1 VAQQLGSWNL
11 REKENLHFTRQGHPY
26 LGKLFTM
33 QLKPPHR
40 ALIVP
45 FALSTL
51 AAMAQQTP
59 TPTAVTSDLGR
70 VEITSGRDNDTQQR
84 RESTASKIV
93 IGREE
98 IERQGDANLGE
109 ILKRMPGITLGGA
122 PGRGG
127 GIRMRGL
134 SQGYTQILLDGQ
146 RVPPGFS
153 VESLTPEMVERV
165 EIYRAPT
172 AETGAQAIAGTINII
187 TREGRK
193 GMPTELKVGSS
204 FQGGYASPTAS
215 LVKYQDADKWSA
227 NYTLSVNRYAAPDH
241 SENDLTRTDGNG
253 LTQRRRVSDSHY
265 NREGVNATAR
275 LQLKGDPG
283 ETLTLMPFVLL
294 SQGKTPGMMQATE
307 SLNGAAL
314 AGSPA
319 TATSENKN
327 HFEVVRINGQW
338 RRKLST
344 DSNMEMKFN
353 VGGWN
358 SHNEFQQ
365 ISTNT
370 TLIPSISEN
379 SRVQDR
385 SANLSG
391 KYTNVMGGGHQWVS
405 GAEVE
410 SVRRTQNV
418 VGAYQANAG
427 IAGTADYRASSLRYA
442 LYTQDEWQLTPQWS
456 SHLGVRHEGLT
467 TEGKTSAGDVT
478 NQNNVFTPLL
488 HAMWRPNPD
497 SRDQVRMSLTR
508 SFKTPSMPTLLAR
521 RTFTR
526 DDNSATN
533 PDVSGNP
540 NLKPEIATGVD
551 VAVERYLP
559 QGGVLSASVF
569 HRRVQNLIRNV
580 ISQESSGRWLSS
592 PQNISE
598 AITEGIELEAKFRM
612 SQWIADAPQIDLR
625 NNVSFYR
632 SRVLSVMGPDNR
644 LDQQPSM
651 TANLGA
657 DYRLKSAPLT
667 LGGNVNYNPG
677 YSSRLSATQLNAVS
691 QKRVMDVYGLWR
703 LDSSTAWRL
712 TLSNLD
718 PLSYTTSSAYSSST
732 VLENSRTQNRSWTNV
747 QILLEKKL

>member
-1 VAQQLGSWNL
+1 MNPSHFARRFVTTLPWVFTAVA
-11 REKENLHFTRQGHPY
+11 
-26 LGKLFTM
+26 
-33 QLKPPHR
+33 
-40 ALIVP
+40 V
-45 FALSTL
+45 
-51 AAMAQQTP
+51 MAQTA
-59 TPTAVTSDLGR
+59 PTADLGR
-70 VEITSGRDNDTQQR
+70 VDVTSGRDNDTQQR

-98 IERQGDANLGE
+98 IERQGDSNLGE

-153 VESLTPEMVERV
+153 VESLTPEMIERV

-172 AETGAQAIAGTINII
+172 AETGAQAIAGTINIV

-193 GMPTELKVGSS
+193 GMPTELKAGSS
-204 FQGGYASPTAS
+204 FQGGYASPSAS
-215 LVKYQDADKWSA
+215 LVKYHDAEKWTA

-241 SENDLTRTDGNG
+241 SENDLSRTESIGNNAYT
-253 LTQRRRVSDSHY
+253 TQRRRVSDSHY
-265 NREGVNATAR
+265 GREGMNATAR

-283 ETLTLMPFVLL
+283 ETFTLMPFIAL
-294 SQGKTPGMMQATE
+294 SQGTTPGTIQATQT
-307 SLNGAAL
+307 STNPSTAV
-314 AGSPA
+314 GSA
-319 TATSENKN
+319 TANNENQN
-327 HFEVVRINGQW
+327 HFAVARLNGQW
-338 RRKLST
+338 RRKLSA
-344 DSNMEMKFN
+344 DSNMEWKFN

-365 ISTNT
+365 TSTAT
-370 TLIPSISEN
+370 RLLPSLSEN
-379 SRVQDR
+379 SHVQDR

-405 GAEVE
+405 GAEAE
-410 SVRRTQNV
+410 SVRRTQSI
-418 VGAYQANAG
+418 VGTYQVGPSVSGNADYQA
-427 IAGTADYRASSLRYA
+427 SSMRYA
-442 LYTQDEWQLTPQWS
+442 MYSQDEWQLTPHWS
-456 SHLGVRHEGLT
+456 THLGARYEGLT
-467 TEGKTSAGDVT
+467 TEGSTSAGNVS
-478 NQNNVFTPLL
+478 NHNSVFTPLL

-521 RTFTR
+521 RTYTR

-540 NLKPEIATGVD
+540 NLKPEVATGLD

-559 QGGVLSASVF
+559 QGGVLSASAF

-580 ISQESSGRWLSS
+580 ITQESSGRWLSS

-598 AITEGIELEAKFRM
+598 AVTEGVELEAKFRM
-612 SQWIADAPQIDLR
+612 DQWIADAPHIDLR
-625 NNVSFYR
+625 NNLSFYR
-632 SRVLSVMGPDNR
+632 SRVLSIMGPDNR
-644 LDQQPSM
+644 LDQQPTM

-657 DYRLKSAPLT
+657 DYRLKTVPLT
-667 LGGNVNYNPG
+667 IGGNVNYNPG
-677 YSSRLSATQLNAVS
+677 YTTRLSAEQLTTLS
-691 QKRVMDVYGLWR
+691 QKRVMDLYGLWR
-703 LDSSTAWRL
+703 VDSKTAWRL

-718 PLSYTTSSAYSSST
+718 PRNYNTGSGYRGNG
-732 VLENSRTQNRSWTNV
+732 VVENSLTQNRTWTNV

>member
-1 VAQQLGSWNL
+1 MHSHYL
-11 REKENLHFTRQGHPY
+11 TRSVW
-26 LGKLFTM
+26 
-33 QLKPPHR
+33 
-40 ALIVP
+40 IP
-45 FALSTL
+45 FALSVT
-51 AAMAQQTP
+51 AVCAQQTAAP
-59 TPTAVTSDLGR
+59 ATAPSDMGR
-70 VEITSGRDNDTQQR
+70 IEITSGRDNDTQQR

-98 IERQGDANLGE
+98 IERQGDSNLGE

-153 VESLTPEMVERV
+153 VESLTPEMIERV

-215 LVKYQDADKWSA
+215 LVKYHDAEKWTA

-241 SENDLTRTDGNG
+241 SENDVYRTGSSG
-253 LTQRRRVSDSHY
+253 VTQRHRVSDSHY
-265 NREGVNATAR
+265 ERTGMHATAR

-283 ETLTLMPFVLL
+283 ETFTLMPFLAL
-294 SQGKTPGMMQATE
+294 SQGTTPGSIQTTQTSPLAQTTGSTQASTNNE
-307 SLNGAAL
+307 
-314 AGSPA
+314 
-319 TATSENKN
+319 N
-327 HFEVVRINGQW
+327 HFMVARINGQW
-338 RRKLST
+338 KRKLST
-344 DSNMEMKFN
+344 DSNMEWKFN

-358 SHNEFQQ
+358 SHNEYQQ
-365 ISTNT
+365 VSGNPY
-370 TLIPSISEN
+370 LLPSIQDDSHTK
-379 SRVQDR
+379 DR
-385 SANLSG
+385 SASLSG
-391 KYTNVMGGGHQWVS
+391 KYTNIMGGGHQWVS
-405 GAEVE
+405 GSELE
-410 SVRRTQNV
+410 SVRRTQST
-418 VGAYQANAG
+418 VGAYQGVAGSADFNAN
-427 IAGTADYRASSLRYA
+427 SMRYA
-442 LYTQDEWQLTPQWS
+442 LYSQDEWQLTPHWS
-456 SHLGVRHEGLT
+456 THVGARYEGLT
-467 TEGKTSAGDVT
+467 TEGSTSAGNVT
-478 NQNNVFTPLL
+478 NRNSVFTPLL
-488 HAMWRPNPD
+488 HAMWRPNPE

-508 SFKTPSMPTLLAR
+508 SFKTPTMPSLLAR
-521 RTFTR
+521 RTYTR

-540 NLKPEIATGVD
+540 NLKPEIATGLD

-559 QGGVLSASVF
+559 QGGVLSATAF

-580 ISQESSGRWLSS
+580 TTLEPGVNGRWLSS

-598 AITEGIELEAKFRM
+598 AVTEGLELEAKFRM
-612 SQWIADAPQIDLR
+612 DQWIAYAPHIDLR
-625 NNVSFYR
+625 NNLSFYR

-657 DYRLKSAPLT
+657 DYKLKSLPLT
-667 LGGNVNYNPG
+667 VGGNLNYNPG
-677 YSSRLSATQLNAVS
+677 YSTRLSAEQLSTIS

-703 LDSSTAWRL
+703 VDGSTAWRV

-718 PLSYTTSSAYSSST
+718 PRYYNTGSAYT
-732 VLENSRTQNRSWTNV
+732 GNGVTENSQTQNRSWTNV

>member
-1 VAQQLGSWNL
+1 MQASTL
-11 REKENLHFTRQGHPY
+11 TRSF
-26 LGKLFTM
+26 L
-33 QLKPPHR
+33 
-40 ALIVP
+40 VP
-45 FALSTL
+45 FALTATAVL
-51 AAMAQQTP
+51 AQQASAP
-59 TPTAVTSDLGR
+59 AADMGR
-70 VEITSGRDNDTQQR
+70 IEITSGRDNDTQQR

-98 IERQGDANLGE
+98 IERQGDSNLGE

-153 VESLTPEMVERV
+153 VESLTPEMIERV

-204 FQGGYASPTAS
+204 FQGGYASPMAS
-215 LVKYQDADKWSA
+215 LVKYHDAEQWSA

-241 SENDLTRTDGNG
+241 SENDLTRTNG
-253 LTQRRRVSDSHY
+253 LGDTVRHRVSDSHY
-265 NREGVNATAR
+265 GREGLNATAR

-283 ETLTLMPFVLL
+283 ETFTLMPFIAL
-294 SQGKTPGMMQATE
+294 SQGTTPGTMQATQ
-307 SLNGAAL
+307 SLNGVNV

-319 TATSENKN
+319 TAANENQN
-327 HFEVVRINGQW
+327 HFAVARLNGQW
-338 RRKLST
+338 RRKLSA
-344 DSNMEMKFN
+344 DSNMEWKFN

-365 ISTNT
+365 TSTNPL
-370 TLIPSISEN
+370 LIPSATEN
-379 SRVQDR
+379 SHVQDR

-405 GAEVE
+405 GTEAE
-410 SVRRTQNV
+410 SVRRTQAV
-418 VGAYQANAG
+418 VGNYQG
-427 IAGTADYRASSLRYA
+427 YPGDADYKASSMRYA
-442 LYTQDEWQLTPQWS
+442 MYSQDEWQLTPHWAT
-456 SHLGVRHEGLT
+456 HLGARYEGLT
-467 TEGKTSAGDVT
+467 TEGSTSAGDVT
-478 NQNNVFTPLL
+478 NRNSVFTPLM
-488 HAMWRPNPD
+488 HAMWRPDPD

-508 SFKTPSMPTLLAR
+508 SFKTPTMPTLLAR
-521 RTFTR
+521 RTYTR
-526 DDNSATN
+526 DENSATN

-540 NLKPEIATGVD
+540 ALKPEIATGLD

-580 ISQESSGRWLSS
+580 TTQELTGRWLSS

-598 AITEGIELEAKFRM
+598 AVTEGLELEAKFRM
-612 SQWIADAPQIDLR
+612 DQWIADAPHVDLR
-625 NNVSFYR
+625 SNVSFYR

-657 DYRLKSAPLT
+657 DYRLKSVPLT

-677 YSSRLSATQLNAVS
+677 YTTRMSDVQLLTVS
-691 QKRVMDVYGLWR
+691 QKRLMDLYGLWR
-703 LDSSTAWRL
+703 VDSTTAWRL

-718 PLSYTTSSAYSSST
+718 PRYYNTGSSYSSSS
-732 VLENSRTQNRSWTNV
+732 VVENSNTQNRSWTSV

>member
-1 VAQQLGSWNL
+1 MQASTFARFLITPLVVGTTTLSAQQA
-11 REKENLHFTRQGHPY
+11 PA
-26 LGKLFTM
+26 
-33 QLKPPHR
+33 P
-40 ALIVP
+40 
-45 FALSTL
+45 
-51 AAMAQQTP
+51 AAADM
-59 TPTAVTSDLGR
+59 GR
-70 VEITSGRDNDTQQR
+70 IEITSGRGSDTDQR

-98 IERQGDANLGE
+98 IERQGDANLGD

-127 GIRMRGL
+127 GLRMRGL

-187 TREGRK
+187 TREGRR
-193 GMPTELKVGSS
+193 GMPIELKAGAS

-215 LVKYQDADKWSA
+215 MVKYHDAETWTA

-241 SENDLTRTDGNG
+241 SENDLTRTDSLGN
-253 LTQRRRVSDSHY
+253 TVRRRVTDSHY
-265 NREGVNATAR
+265 AREGLNATAR

-283 ETLTLMPFVLL
+283 ESFTLMPFIAL
-294 SQGKTPGMMQATE
+294 SQGKTPGLIQAHQVSPLQATT
-307 SLNGAAL
+307 GD
-314 AGSPA
+314 
-319 TATSENKN
+319 TSASNNNDN
-327 HFEVVRINGQW
+327 HFAVARLNGQW

-344 DSNMEMKFN
+344 DSSMEWKFN

-358 SHNEFQQ
+358 SRNEFVQTSGNAALLPNIAETSQ
-365 ISTNT
+365 
-370 TLIPSISEN
+370 
-379 SRVQDR
+379 VQDR

-391 KYTNVMGGGHQWVS
+391 KYINVLGGGHQWVS
-405 GAEVE
+405 GSEVE
-410 SVRRTQNV
+410 SVHRTQQV
-418 VGAYQANAG
+418 VGAYQSVAG
-427 IAGTADYRASSLRYA
+427 SADYKASSMRYA
-442 LYTQDEWQLTPQWS
+442 IYSQDEWQLTPHWAT
-456 SHLGVRHEGLT
+456 HLGARFEGLT
-467 TEGKTSAGDVT
+467 TEGNTLAGDVS
-478 NQNNVFTPLL
+478 NRNSVFTPLL

-508 SFKTPSMPTLLAR
+508 SFKTPTMPTLLAR
-521 RTFTR
+521 RTYTR
-526 DDNSATN
+526 DTNSATN

-540 NLKPEIATGVD
+540 NLKPEVATGLD

-559 QGGVLSASVF
+559 QGGVLSASAF

-580 ISQESSGRWLSS
+580 TLQEPSGRWLSS

-598 AITEGIELEAKFRM
+598 AITEGLELEAKFRLD
-612 SQWIADAPQIDLR
+612 QWIADAPHIDLR
-625 NNVSFYR
+625 NNLSFYR
-632 SRVLSVMGPDNR
+632 SRVLSIEGPNNR
-644 LDQQPSM
+644 LDQQPAM

-657 DYRLKSAPLT
+657 DYRFSVVPLT
-667 LGGNVNYNPG
+667 LGGNLNYNPG
-677 YSSRLSATQLNAVS
+677 YSTRLSAEQLVTIA
-691 QKRVMDVYGLWR
+691 QKRVIDVYGLWR
-703 LDSSTAWRL
+703 LDSSTAWRV

-718 PLSYTTSSAYSSST
+718 PRNYSTGSVYSGVG
-732 VLENSRTQNRSWTNV
+732 VLENSNTQARSWTNV

>member
-1 VAQQLGSWNL
+1 MHSYLSARCVWIPLLLGSATAWG
-11 REKENLHFTRQGHPY
+11 Q
-26 LGKLFTM
+26 
-33 QLKPPHR
+33 
-40 ALIVP
+40 
-45 FALSTL
+45 
-51 AAMAQQTP
+51 
-59 TPTAVTSDLGR
+59 PTAAPAPATTPVDMGSI
-70 VEITSGRDNDTQQR
+70 EITSGRDNDTQQR

-204 FQGGYASPTAS
+204 FQGGYAAPTAS
-215 LVKYQDADKWSA
+215 MVKYHDADKWSA

-241 SENDLTRTDGNG
+241 SENDLNRNDG
-253 LTQRRRVSDSHY
+253 TVRRRVSDSHY
-265 NREGVNATAR
+265 ERQGLNASAR

-283 ETLTLMPFVLL
+283 ETFTLMPFMAL
-294 SQGKTPGMMQATE
+294 SQGVTPGAVLATQ
-307 SLNGAAL
+307 SVNGVPA

-319 TATSENKN
+319 SATSENQN
-327 HFEVVRINGQW
+327 HFGVARLNGQW
-338 RRKLST
+338 RRKLSP
-344 DSNMEMKFN
+344 DSNMEWKFN

-365 ISTNT
+365 TSSNPL
-370 TLIPSISEN
+370 LIPSATES

-385 SANLSG
+385 SINVSG

-405 GAEVE
+405 GSEVE
-410 SVRRTQNV
+410 SVRRTQAI
-418 VGAYQANAG
+418 VGAYQAVAG
-427 IAGTADYRASSLRYA
+427 SADYKASSMRYA
-442 LYTQDEWQLTPQWS
+442 FYTQDEWQLTPHWAT
-456 SHLGVRHEGLT
+456 HIGARYEGLT
-467 TEGKTSAGDVT
+467 TEGNTSAGEVS
-478 NQNNVFTPLL
+478 NHNSVFTPLL
-488 HAMWRPNPD
+488 HAMWRPDPN
-497 SRDQVRMSLTR
+497 SRDQVRTSLTR

-521 RTFTR
+521 RTYTR
-526 DDNSATN
+526 DTNSATN

-540 NLKPEIATGVD
+540 NLQPEIATGLD
-551 VAVERYLP
+551 VAIERYLP

-580 ISQESSGRWLSS
+580 TVQEGGGRWLSS

-598 AITEGIELEAKFRM
+598 AVTQGLELEAKFRM
-612 SQWIADAPQIDLR
+612 DQWIADAPHIDLR
-625 NNVSFYR
+625 NNLSFYR
-632 SRVLSVMGPDNR
+632 SRVLSIVGPDNR
-644 LDQQPSM
+644 LDQQPAM

-657 DYRLKSAPLT
+657 DYRLRQWPLT
-667 LGGNVNYNPG
+667 IGGNFSYNPG
-677 YSSRLSATQLNAVS
+677 YNTRLSAEQLVSVS

-703 LDSSTAWRL
+703 LDSSTAWRV

-718 PLSYTTSSAYSSST
+718 PRNYNTGSVYNGGG
-732 VLENSRTQNRSWTNV
+732 VLENSSTQNRAWTNV

>member
-1 VAQQLGSWNL
+1 MHSHYL
-11 REKENLHFTRQGHPY
+11 TRSVW
-26 LGKLFTM
+26 
-33 QLKPPHR
+33 
-40 ALIVP
+40 IP
-45 FALSTL
+45 FALSVT
-51 AAMAQQTP
+51 AVCAQQTAAP
-59 TPTAVTSDLGR
+59 ATAPSDMGR
-70 VEITSGRDNDTQQR
+70 IEITSGRDNDTQQR

-98 IERQGDANLGE
+98 IERQGDSNLGE

-153 VESLTPEMVERV
+153 VESLTPEMIERV

-215 LVKYQDADKWSA
+215 LVKYHDAEKWTA

-241 SENDLTRTDGNG
+241 SENDVYRTGSSG
-253 LTQRRRVSDSHY
+253 VTQRHRVSDSHY
-265 NREGVNATAR
+265 ERTGMHATAR

-283 ETLTLMPFVLL
+283 ETFTLMPFLAL
-294 SQGKTPGMMQATE
+294 SQGTTPGSIQTTQTSPLAQTTGSTQASTNNE
-307 SLNGAAL
+307 
-314 AGSPA
+314 
-319 TATSENKN
+319 N
-327 HFEVVRINGQW
+327 HFMVARINGQW
-338 RRKLST
+338 KRKLST
-344 DSNMEMKFN
+344 DSNMEWKFN

-358 SHNEFQQ
+358 SHNEYQQ
-365 ISTNT
+365 VSGNPY
-370 TLIPSISEN
+370 LLPSIQDDSHTK
-379 SRVQDR
+379 DR
-385 SANLSG
+385 SASLSG
-391 KYTNVMGGGHQWVS
+391 KYTNIMGGGHQWVS
-405 GAEVE
+405 GSELE
-410 SVRRTQNV
+410 SVRRTQST
-418 VGAYQANAG
+418 VGAYQGVAGSADFNAN
-427 IAGTADYRASSLRYA
+427 SMRYA
-442 LYTQDEWQLTPQWS
+442 LYSQDEWQLTPHWS
-456 SHLGVRHEGLT
+456 THVGARYEGLT
-467 TEGKTSAGDVT
+467 TEGSTSAGNVT
-478 NQNNVFTPLL
+478 NRNSVFTPLL
-488 HAMWRPNPD
+488 HAMWRPNPE

-508 SFKTPSMPTLLAR
+508 SFKTPTMPSLLAR
-521 RTFTR
+521 RTYTR

-540 NLKPEIATGVD
+540 NLKPEIATGLD

-559 QGGVLSASVF
+559 QGGVLSATAF

-580 ISQESSGRWLSS
+580 TSFETTTNRWLSS

-598 AITEGIELEAKFRM
+598 AVTEGIELEAKFRM
-612 SQWIADAPQIDLR
+612 DQWIDDAPHIDLR
-625 NNVSFYR
+625 NNLSFYR
-632 SRVLSVMGPDNR
+632 SRVLSIMGPDNR

-651 TANLGA
+651 TANFGA
-657 DYRLKSAPLT
+657 DYKLKSAPLT
-667 LGGNVNYNPG
+667 VGGNINYNPG
-677 YSSRLSATQLNAVS
+677 YTTRLSAEQLTTIS

-703 LDSSTAWRL
+703 VDSSTAWRV

-718 PLSYTTSSAYSSST
+718 PRNYNTGSFYSGNGVTETSHT
-732 VLENSRTQNRSWTNV
+732 NNRSWTNV

>member
-1 VAQQLGSWNL
+1 MSS
-11 REKENLHFTRQGHPY
+11 TPY
-26 LGKLFTM
+26 ARTLF
-33 QLKPPHR
+33 
-40 ALIVP
+40 IP
-45 FALSTL
+45 FALGATVAL
-51 AAMAQQTP
+51 AQQAP
-59 TPTAVTSDLGR
+59 APAATADMGR
-70 VEITSGRDNDTQQR
+70 VEISSGRDNDTEQR

-98 IERQGDANLGE
+98 IERQGDSNLGE

-153 VESLTPEMVERV
+153 VESLTPEMIERV

-204 FQGGYASPTAS
+204 FQGGYASPTVS
-215 LVKYQDADKWSA
+215 MVKYHDAEKWSA
-227 NYTLSVNRYAAPDH
+227 NYTLSANRYAAPDH
-241 SENDLTRTDGNG
+241 SDNDLDRTETAGN
-253 LTQRRRVSDSHY
+253 TQRRRVSDSHY
-265 NREGVNATAR
+265 TREGMNATAR
-275 LQLKGDPG
+275 IQLKGDPG
-283 ETLTLMPFVLL
+283 ETFTLMPFVAL
-294 SQGKTPGMMQATE
+294 SQGVTPGTIQATQT
-307 SLNGAAL
+307 STK
-314 AGSPA
+314 AGIPVGSA
-319 TATSENKN
+319 TAASENQN
-327 HFEVVRINGQW
+327 QFAIGRLNGQW
-338 RRKLST
+338 RRKLSA
-344 DSNMEMKFN
+344 DSNMELKFN

-358 SHNEFQQ
+358 SHNEFNQTSSNAQ
-365 ISTNT
+365 
-370 TLIPSISEN
+370 LIPVATES

-385 SANLSG
+385 SVNVSG
-391 KYTNVMGGGHQWVS
+391 KYTNVLGGGHQWVS
-405 GAEVE
+405 GSEVE
-410 SVRRTQNV
+410 SVRRTQSI
-418 VGAYQANAG
+418 VGAYQAVAG
-427 IAGTADYRASSLRYA
+427 SADYKATSTRYA
-442 LYTQDEWQLTPQWS
+442 LYSQDEWQLTPNWS
-456 SHLGVRHEGLT
+456 THLGARYEGLT
-467 TEGKTSAGDVT
+467 TEGSTSAGDVT
-478 NQNNVFTPLL
+478 NTNSVFTPLL
-488 HAMWRPNPD
+488 HAMWRPDPN

-508 SFKTPSMPTLLAR
+508 SFKTPTMPSLLAR

-526 DDNSATN
+526 DSNSATN

-540 NLKPEIATGVD
+540 NLKPEIATGLD

-559 QGGVLSASVF
+559 QGGVLSASMF

-580 ISQESSGRWLSS
+580 ITLEPGVNGRWLSS

-598 AITEGIELEAKFRM
+598 AVTEGIELEAKFRM
-612 SQWIADAPQIDLR
+612 DQWIADAPHIDLR
-625 NNVSFYR
+625 NNLSFYR

-644 LDQQPSM
+644 LDQQPTM

-667 LGGNVNYNPG
+667 VGGNVNYNPG
-677 YSSRLSATQLNAVS
+677 YNTRLSAEQVVSVS

-718 PLSYTTSSAYSSST
+718 PRLYNTGSVYSTSGL
-732 VLENSRTQNRSWTNV
+732 VENSRTQNRSWTNV

>member
-1 VAQQLGSWNL
+1 VAQRRGSWNL
-11 REKENLHFTRQGHPY
+11 LKKENLNFTRQGHSY
-26 LGKLFTM
+26 LGKLFDMYSSPIART
-33 QLKPPHR
+33 LF
-40 ALIVP
+40 AP
-45 FALSTL
+45 FALSATVVF
-51 AAMAQQTP
+51 AQQA
-59 TPTAVTSDLGR
+59 TAPAATSDMGR
-70 VEITSGRDNDTQQR
+70 IEVTSGRDNDTQQR

-98 IERQGDANLGE
+98 IERQGDSNLGE

-153 VESLTPEMVERV
+153 VESLTPEMIERV

-204 FQGGYASPTAS
+204 FQGGYASPSAS
-215 LVKYQDADKWSA
+215 LVKYQDAERWSA

-241 SENDLTRTDGNG
+241 SENDLTRTDNAGD
-253 LTQRRRVSDSHY
+253 TVRHRVSDSHY
-265 NREGVNATAR
+265 DREGMNATAR
-275 LQLKGDPG
+275 LQLKGEPG
-283 ETLTLMPFVLL
+283 ETFTLMPFMAL
-294 SQGKTPGMMQATE
+294 SQGKTPGTMRATE
-307 SLNGAAL
+307 TLNGTAVV
-314 AGSPA
+314 GSPA
-319 TATSENKN
+319 SVVNENQN
-327 HFEVVRINGQW
+327 HFAVARLNGQW
-338 RRKLST
+338 KRKLSA
-344 DSNMEMKFN
+344 DSNVEGKFN

-358 SHNEFQQ
+358 SHNEFVQT
-365 ISTNT
+365 STST
-370 TLIPSISEN
+370 ALIPSLREN
-379 SRVQDR
+379 SHVQDR
-385 SANLSG
+385 STNLSG

-410 SVRRTQNV
+410 SVRRTQEIT
-418 VGAYQANAG
+418 GGYQANQVVAG
-427 IAGTADYRASSLRYA
+427 SADYKASSMRYA
-442 LYTQDEWQLTPQWS
+442 LFSQDEWQLTPHWAT
-456 SHLGVRHEGLT
+456 HLGARYETLT
-467 TEGKTSAGDVT
+467 TEGNTSAGDVT
-478 NQNNVFTPLL
+478 NRNSVFTPLM

-508 SFKTPSMPTLLAR
+508 SFKTPTMPTLLAR
-521 RTFTR
+521 RAYTR

-540 NLKPEIATGVD
+540 NLKPEIATGLD

-559 QGGVLSASVF
+559 QGGVLSASAF

-580 ISQESSGRWLSS
+580 TTQEGNGRWLSS

-598 AITEGIELEAKFRM
+598 AVTEGVELEAKFRM
-612 SQWIADAPQIDLR
+612 DQWIADAPHIDLR

-632 SRVLSVMGPDNR
+632 SRVLSIMGPDNR

-657 DYRLKSAPLT
+657 DYRLKAVPLT
-667 LGGNVNYNPG
+667 VGGNVNYNPG
-677 YSSRLSATQLNAVS
+677 YSTRLSAEQLVTVS

-703 LDSSTAWRL
+703 VDASTAWRV
-712 TLSNLD
+712 TLSNLN
-718 PLSYTTSSAYSSST
+718 PRNYNTGSLYNGNG
-732 VLENSRTQNRSWTNV
+732 VLENSNTQNRSWTNV

>member
-1 VAQQLGSWNL
+1 M
-11 REKENLHFTRQGHPY
+11 HTHY
-26 LGKLFTM
+26 LARSIF
-33 QLKPPHR
+33 
-40 ALIVP
+40 VP
-45 FALSTL
+45 FALSASAVL
-51 AAMAQQTP
+51 AQQA
-59 TPTAVTSDLGR
+59 TAPAAATSDMGR
-70 VEITSGRDNDTQQR
+70 IEITSGRDNDTQQR

-98 IERQGDANLGE
+98 IEKQGDANLGE

-146 RVPPGFS
+146 RVPPGFN

-204 FQGGYASPTAS
+204 FQGGYTSPTAS
-215 LVKYQDADKWSA
+215 LVKYHDAEKWTA
-227 NYTLSVNRYAAPDH
+227 NYTLSINRYAAPDH
-241 SENDLTRTDGNG
+241 SENELARTESVGVNSYQ
-253 LTQRRRVSDSHY
+253 TQRQRVSDSHY
-265 NREGVNATAR
+265 GREGLHATAR

-283 ETLTLMPFVLL
+283 ETFTLMPFLAL
-294 SQGKTPGMMQATE
+294 SQGKTPGTIQATQT
-307 SLNGAAL
+307 STNPSTAVGA
-314 AGSPA
+314 A
-319 TATSENKN
+319 TATHENQN
-327 HFEVVRINGQW
+327 HFAVLRLNGQW

-344 DSNMEMKFN
+344 DSNMEWKFN

-358 SHNEFQQ
+358 SHNEYQQ
-365 ISTNT
+365 TSNAP
-370 TLIPSISEN
+370 LLLPSLSEN

-391 KYTNVMGGGHQWVS
+391 KYTNVLGGGHQWVS

-410 SVRRTQNV
+410 SVRRTQTV
-418 VGAYQANAG
+418 VGAYQSVAG
-427 IAGTADYRASSLRYA
+427 SADYQASSMRYA
-442 LYTQDEWQLTPQWS
+442 AYSQDEWQLTPHWS
-456 SHLGVRHEGLT
+456 THLGARFEGLT
-467 TEGKTSAGDVT
+467 TEGNTTTGDVI
-478 NQNNVFTPLL
+478 NRNSVFTPLL

-521 RTFTR
+521 RTYTR
-526 DDNSATN
+526 DSNTSTN

-540 NLKPEIATGVD
+540 NLKPETATGLD
-551 VAVERYLP
+551 VAVERYLS
-559 QGGVLSASVF
+559 QGGVLSATAF

-580 ISQESSGRWLSS
+580 TTQESSGRWLSS

-612 SQWIADAPQIDLR
+612 DQWIADAPHIDLR
-625 NNVSFYR
+625 NNLSFYR
-632 SRVLSVMGPDNR
+632 SRVLSIMGPNNR

-651 TANLGA
+651 TANIGA
-657 DYRLKSAPLT
+657 DYKLKSAPLT
-667 LGGNVNYNPG
+667 VGGNINYNPG
-677 YSSRLSATQLNAVS
+677 YSTRLSAEQLTTIS
-691 QKRVMDVYGLWR
+691 QKRVLDVYGLWR
-703 LDSSTAWRL
+703 VDSSTAWRL

-718 PLSYTTSSAYSSST
+718 PRNYNTGSFYNGNGVTES
-732 VLENSRTQNRSWTNV
+732 SRTQNRSWTNV

>member
-1 VAQQLGSWNL
+1 MHSQTFTRTLFVPLVFSANAVFAQQ
-11 REKENLHFTRQGHPY
+11 
-26 LGKLFTM
+26 
-33 QLKPPHR
+33 
-40 ALIVP
+40 V
-45 FALSTL
+45 
-51 AAMAQQTP
+51 AAPAADM
-59 TPTAVTSDLGR
+59 GR
-70 VEITSGRDNDTQQR
+70 IEVTSGRDNDAQQR

-98 IERQGDANLGE
+98 IERQGDSNLGE
-109 ILKRMPGITLGGA
+109 ILKRMPGITLDGA
-122 PGRGG
+122 PGRGS
-127 GIRMRGL
+127 GIRMRGM
-134 SQGYTQILLDGQ
+134 SQGYTQILLDGE

-153 VESLTPEMVERV
+153 VESLTPEMIERV

-215 LVKYQDADKWSA
+215 LVKYHDAEKWSA

-241 SENDLTRTDGNG
+241 SENDLTRDEIPSTGGN
-253 LTQRRRVSDSHY
+253 TMQHRFTSRVRTSDSHY
-265 NREGVNATAR
+265 AREGMNATAR

-283 ETLTLMPFVLL
+283 ETFTLMPFVAL
-294 SQGKTPGMMQATE
+294 SQGNT
-307 SLNGAAL
+307 S
-314 AGSPA
+314 GSMFA
-319 TATSENKN
+319 SQTSTGYLPLTTGSTNASSGN
-327 HFEVVRINGQW
+327 DNQFAIARLNGQW

-344 DSNMEMKFN
+344 DSSMEWKFN

-358 SHNEFQQ
+358 SHNEYQQ
-365 ISTNT
+365 TSSNLLLLPTVT
-370 TLIPSISEN
+370 EN
-379 SRVQDR
+379 SHIQDR
-385 SANLSG
+385 SANVSG

-405 GAEVE
+405 GSEVE
-410 SVRRTQNV
+410 SVRRTQAV
-418 VGAYQANAG
+418 VGQYQTNPG
-427 IAGTADYRASSLRYA
+427 DADFKASSLRYA
-442 LYTQDEWQLTPQWS
+442 MYSQDEWQLTPNWA
-456 SHLGVRHEGLT
+456 SHLGARYEGLT
-467 TEGKTSAGDVT
+467 TEGNTSAGDVS
-478 NQNNVFTPLL
+478 NRNSVFTPLM
-488 HAMWRPNPD
+488 HAMWRPEPD

-508 SFKTPSMPTLLAR
+508 SFKTPTMPTLLSR
-521 RTFTR
+521 RTYTR
-526 DDNSATN
+526 DENSVTN

-540 NLKPEIATGVD
+540 NLKPEIATGLD

-559 QGGVLSASVF
+559 QGGVLSASAF

-580 ISQESSGRWLSS
+580 TSFDSSTQRWLSS

-612 SQWIADAPQIDLR
+612 DQWIVDAPHVDVR
-625 NNVSFYR
+625 SNVSFYR
-632 SRVLSVMGPDNR
+632 SRVLSIDGPNNR
-644 LDQQPSM
+644 IDQQPDM

-657 DYRLKSAPLT
+657 DYRLSAVPLT

-677 YSSRLSATQLNAVS
+677 YTTRTSDAQWLTVS

-703 LDSSTAWRL
+703 VDSSTAWRL

-718 PLSYTTSSAYSSST
+718 PRSYNTGSFYNSTS
-732 VLENSRTQNRSWTNV
+732 VVENSNTQNRTWTNV

>member
-1 VAQQLGSWNL
+1 MHS
-11 REKENLHFTRQGHPY
+11 T
-26 LGKLFTM
+26 LFARTFF
-33 QLKPPHR
+33 
-40 ALIVP
+40 VP
-45 FALSTL
+45 FALTAVSAL
-51 AAMAQQTP
+51 AQQS
-59 TPTAVTSDLGR
+59 TAPSSTTSDMGR
-70 VEITSGRDNDTQQR
+70 IEITSGRDNDTQQR

-122 PGRGG
+122 PGRGS

-153 VESLTPEMVERV
+153 IESLTPEMIERV

-204 FQGGYASPTAS
+204 FQGGYASPTVS
-215 LVKYQDADKWSA
+215 MVKYHDAEQWSA
-227 NYTLSVNRYAAPDH
+227 NYTLSANRYAAPDH
-241 SENDLTRTDGNG
+241 SENDLTRTDGRG
-253 LTQRRRVSDSHY
+253 DTVRHRVSESHY
-265 NREGVNATAR
+265 DREGMNATAR

-283 ETLTLMPFVLL
+283 ETFTFMPFMAL
-294 SQGKTPGMMQATE
+294 SQGKTPGTMQATE
-307 SLNGAAL
+307 TLNGTTV

-319 TATSENKN
+319 SGSSENQN
-327 HFEVVRINGQW
+327 HFAVVRLNGQW
-338 RRKLST
+338 KRKLSV
-344 DSNMEMKFN
+344 DSNVEGKFN
-353 VGGWN
+353 LGGWN
-358 SHNEFQQ
+358 SHNEFVQT
-365 ISTNT
+365 SSNAN
-370 TLIPSISEN
+370 LIPALQEN
-379 SRVQDR
+379 SHVQDR
-385 SANLSG
+385 STNLSG

-405 GAEVE
+405 GTEVE
-410 SVRRTQNV
+410 SVRRTQEIA
-418 VGAYQANAG
+418 GAYQANQAVAG
-427 IAGTADYRASSLRYA
+427 NADYKASSMRYA
-442 LYTQDEWQLTPQWS
+442 IFSQDEWQLTPHWAT
-456 SHLGVRHEGLT
+456 HLGARYEALT
-467 TEGKTSAGDVT
+467 TQGNTSLGDVT
-478 NQNNVFTPLL
+478 NRNSVFTPLL
-488 HAMWRPNPD
+488 HGMWRPDPD

-508 SFKTPSMPTLLAR
+508 SFKTPTMPTLLAR

-540 NLKPEIATGVD
+540 NLKPEIATGLD

-559 QGGVLSASVF
+559 QGGVLSASAF

-580 ISQESSGRWLSS
+580 TTQEASGRWLSS

-598 AITEGIELEAKFRM
+598 AVTEGVELEAKFRM
-612 SQWIADAPQIDLR
+612 DQWIADAPHIDLR
-625 NNVSFYR
+625 NNLSFYR
-632 SRVLSVMGPDNR
+632 SRVLSIMGPDNR

-651 TANLGA
+651 TANFGA
-657 DYRLKSAPLT
+657 DYKLKSAPLT
-667 LGGNVNYNPG
+667 VGGNLNYNPG
-677 YSSRLSATQLNAVS
+677 YNTRLSAEQLVTVS

-703 LDSSTAWRL
+703 VDSSTAWRL
-712 TLSNLD
+712 TLSNLN
-718 PLSYTTSSAYSSST
+718 PRHYNTGSTYIGNGVTETS
-732 VLENSRTQNRSWTNV
+732 NTQNRSWTNV

>member
-1 VAQQLGSWNL
+1 
-11 REKENLHFTRQGHPY
+11 
-26 LGKLFTM
+26 
-33 QLKPPHR
+33 
-40 ALIVP
+40 
-45 FALSTL
+45 
-51 AAMAQQTP
+51 MAQQATP
-59 TPTAVTSDLGR
+59 PAATADMGR
-70 VEITSGRDNDTQQR
+70 IEISSGRDNDTQQR

-98 IERQGDANLGE
+98 IERQGDSHLGE

-153 VESLTPEMVERV
+153 VESLTPEMIERI

-204 FQGGYASPTAS
+204 FQGGYAAPTAS
-215 LVKYQDADKWSA
+215 MVKYHDAEKWSA
-227 NYTLSVNRYAAPDH
+227 NFTLSVNRFAAPDH
-241 SENDLTRTDGNG
+241 SESDLDRTETAGV
-253 LTQRRRVSDSHY
+253 TQRRRVSDSHY
-265 NREGVNATAR
+265 GREGMNATAR
-275 LQLKGDPG
+275 IQLKGDPG
-283 ETLTLMPFVLL
+283 ESFTLMPFVAM
-294 SQGKTPGMMQATE
+294 SQGVTPSIIQATQT
-307 SLNGAAL
+307 STKAGVPVGSAA
-314 AGSPA
+314 
-319 TATSENKN
+319 ATSENQN
-327 HFEVVRINGQW
+327 HFAIGRLNGQW
-338 RRKLST
+338 RRKLSADT
-344 DSNMEMKFN
+344 SMELKFH

-365 ISTNT
+365 TSSNPL
-370 TLIPSISEN
+370 LIPVATEN

-385 SANLSG
+385 SANVSG
-391 KYTNVMGGGHQWVS
+391 KYTNVLGGGHQWVS
-405 GAEVE
+405 GTEVE
-410 SVRRTQNV
+410 SVRRTQSI
-418 VGAYQANAG
+418 VGAYQTVAGSADFRAN
-427 IAGTADYRASSLRYA
+427 SLRYA
-442 LYTQDEWQLTPQWS
+442 LYSQDEWQLTPHWS
-456 SHLGVRHEGLT
+456 THLGARYEGLT
-467 TEGKTSAGDVT
+467 TEGSTSAGDVT
-478 NQNNVFTPLL
+478 NTNSVFTPLL
-488 HAMWRPNPD
+488 HAMWRPDPN

-508 SFKTPSMPTLLAR
+508 SFKTPTMPSLLAR
-521 RTFTR
+521 RTYTR
-526 DDNSATN
+526 DSNSATN

-540 NLKPEIATGVD
+540 NLKPEIATGLD
-551 VAVERYLP
+551 VAIERYLP

-580 ISQESSGRWLSS
+580 IIDKSNDAQGRYLSR
-592 PQNISE
+592 PENISE
-598 AITEGIELEAKFRM
+598 AVTEGIELEAKFRM
-612 SQWIADAPQIDLR
+612 DQWIADAPRVDLR
-625 NNVSFYR
+625 NNLSFYR

-644 LDQQPSM
+644 LDQQPTM

-667 LGGNVNYNPG
+667 VGGNLNYNPG
-677 YSSRLSATQLNAVS
+677 YNTRLSAEQLVSVS

-712 TLSNLD
+712 SLSNLD
-718 PLSYTTSSAYSSST
+718 PRNYNTASSYDNVGNPAVPRVT
-732 VLENSRTQNRSWTNV
+732 ENSRTQNRSWTNV

>member
-1 VAQQLGSWNL
+1 M
-11 REKENLHFTRQGHPY
+11 Y
-26 LGKLFTM
+26 LPSSARTVV
-33 QLKPPHR
+33 
-40 ALIVP
+40 IP

-51 AAMAQQTP
+51 SAVTAWAQQA
-59 TPTAVTSDLGR
+59 TAPATATSDMGR
-70 VEITSGRDNDTQQR
+70 IEITSGRDNDTQQR

-122 PGRGG
+122 PGRGS

-146 RVPPGFS
+146 RVPPGFN
-153 VESLTPEMVERV
+153 VESLTPEMIERV

-204 FQGGYASPTAS
+204 FQGGYASPSAS
-215 LVKYQDADKWSA
+215 FVKYHDAEKWTA

-241 SENDLTRTDGNG
+241 SENDIVRTDSTG
-253 LTQRRRVSDSHY
+253 TTVRHRVSESHY
-265 NREGVNATAR
+265 GREGMNATAR

-283 ETLTLMPFVLL
+283 ETFTLMPFVAL
-294 SQGKTPGMMQATE
+294 SQGRTPGAMQASET
-307 SLNGAAL
+307 LNGTAVAN
-314 AGSPA
+314 SPA
-319 TATSENKN
+319 TAASENQN
-327 HFEVVRINGQW
+327 HFAVARLNGQW
-338 RRKLST
+338 RRKLSM
-344 DSNMEMKFN
+344 DSNMEWKFN

-365 ISTNT
+365 TSTNPL
-370 TLIPSISEN
+370 LIPRVSEN
-379 SRVQDR
+379 SHVQDR
-385 SANLSG
+385 SANFSG

-405 GAEVE
+405 GAEAE
-410 SVRRTQNV
+410 SVRRTQSV
-418 VGAYQANAG
+418 LGAYQSVPG
-427 IAGTADYRASSLRYA
+427 SADYQASSMRYA
-442 LYTQDEWQLTPQWS
+442 MYSQDEWQLTPNWAT
-456 SHLGVRHEGLT
+456 HLGARYEGLT
-467 TEGKTSAGDVT
+467 TEGSTSAGDVT
-478 NQNNVFTPLL
+478 NHNSVFTPLL
-488 HAMWRPNPD
+488 HAMWRPDPD

-508 SFKTPSMPTLLAR
+508 SFKTPTMPTLLAR
-521 RTFTR
+521 RTYTR

-540 NLKPEIATGVD
+540 NLKPEVATGLD

-559 QGGVLSASVF
+559 QGGVLSASAF

-580 ISQESSGRWLSS
+580 TTQEPGANGRWVSS

-598 AITEGIELEAKFRM
+598 AITEGLELEAKFRM
-612 SQWIADAPQIDLR
+612 DQWIADAPHIDLR
-625 NNVSFYR
+625 NNLSFYR
-632 SRVLSVMGPDNR
+632 SRVLSIMGPDNR

-651 TANLGA
+651 TANVGA
-657 DYRLKSAPLT
+657 DYKLKSAPLT
-667 LGGNVNYNPG
+667 VGGNVNYNPG
-677 YSSRLSATQLNAVS
+677 YSTRLSAEQLVTVS

-703 LDSSTAWRL
+703 VDGNTAWRL

-718 PLSYTTSSAYSSST
+718 PRNYNTGSIYSSAS
-732 VLENSRTQNRSWTNV
+732 VQENSQTKNRSWTNV

>member
-1 VAQQLGSWNL
+1 M
-11 REKENLHFTRQGHPY
+11 HTHY
-26 LGKLFTM
+26 LARSIF
-33 QLKPPHR
+33 
-40 ALIVP
+40 VP
-45 FALSTL
+45 FALSATAVL
-51 AAMAQQTP
+51 AQQAAAP
-59 TPTAVTSDLGR
+59 VANTSDMGR
-70 VEITSGRDNDTQQR
+70 IEITSGRDNDTQQR

-98 IERQGDANLGE
+98 IERQGDSNLGE

-153 VESLTPEMVERV
+153 VESLTPEMIERV

-215 LVKYQDADKWSA
+215 LVKYHDAEKWTA
-227 NYTLSVNRYAAPDH
+227 NYTLSVNRYKAPDH
-241 SENDLTRTDGNG
+241 SENDLLRTDGTG
-253 LTQRRRVSDSHY
+253 TTQRHRVSDSHY
-265 NREGVNATAR
+265 DRDGMHVTAR
-275 LQLKGDPG
+275 LQFKGDPG
-283 ETLTLMPFVLL
+283 ETFTLMPFIAL
-294 SQGKTPGMMQATE
+294 SQGSTPGTIQANQT
-307 SLNGAAL
+307 SPL
-314 AGSPA
+314 AQTTGS
-319 TATSENKN
+319 TSASTNNDN
-327 HFEVVRINGQW
+327 HFAVARLNGQW
-338 RRKLST
+338 KRKLSS
-344 DSNMEMKFN
+344 DSNMEWKFN

-358 SHNEFQQ
+358 SHNQYQQ
-365 ISTNT
+365 VSGNGNLLPNIQ
-370 TLIPSISEN
+370 ED
-379 SRVQDR
+379 SRTQDR
-385 SANLSG
+385 SANVSS

-405 GAEVE
+405 GGEVE
-410 SVRRTQNV
+410 SVRRTQSTA
-418 VGAYQANAG
+418 GAYQGVAG
-427 IAGTADYRASSLRYA
+427 SADFQASSMRYA
-442 LYTQDEWQLTPQWS
+442 MYSQDEWQLTPHWS
-456 SHLGVRHEGLT
+456 THLGARYEGLT
-467 TEGKTSAGDVT
+467 TQGNTSAGEVT
-478 NQNNVFTPLL
+478 NRNSVFTPLL

-508 SFKTPSMPTLLAR
+508 SFKTPTMPTLLAR
-521 RTFTR
+521 RTYTR
-526 DDNSATN
+526 DSNSATN

-540 NLKPEIATGVD
+540 NLKPETATGLD

-580 ISQESSGRWLSS
+580 TTQEAGGRWLSS

-598 AITEGIELEAKFRM
+598 AVTEGIELEAKFRM
-612 SQWIADAPQIDLR
+612 DQWIADAPHIDLR
-625 NNVSFYR
+625 NNLTFYR
-632 SRVLSVMGPDNR
+632 SRVLSIMGPDNR

-651 TANLGA
+651 TANFGA
-657 DYRLKSAPLT
+657 DYKLKSAPLT
-667 LGGNVNYNPG
+667 VGGNINYNPG
-677 YSSRLSATQLNAVS
+677 YKTRWSAEQLTTVS
-691 QKRVMDVYGLWR
+691 QKRVMDVYGVWR
-703 LDSSTAWRL
+703 VDGSTAWRL

-718 PLSYTTSSAYSSST
+718 PRNYNTGSVYSST
-732 VLENSRTQNRSWTNV
+732 AVTENSHNQNRSWTNV